1 MANLLEI
8 KDAQR
13 QIGDSFALCNVNLAV
28 APGEIVGFVGANG
41 AGKTTT
47 IRAALGL
54 MKLDAGEVRLF
65 GEPFGPNAPDSTQR
79 HVRSRIGVVFDTCP
93 YPAEFTIAQMERCLA
108 PAFPTWDKAQFWR
121 LAERFFAFSQG
132 ESEGSLPRHGHETA
146 ACRGAFAQG
155 QFARAR
161 RSHRGG
167 STPSLATTY
176 SPPCAN
182 SPPRKAT
189 ACLLSSH
196 ITSDLDRI
204 ADRVVAIDDGRIIFN
219 MPREEITDMAGIA
232 HCTAEQAHTI
242 LECVE
247 EALVER
253 REFSCDVLVPNR
265 FEFAEAFPEIPCDHA
280 SIEDYL
286 RFYVERNR
294 AMKAALKSEFVIIG
308 TFMPAFAVILVPVCA
323 IMAFAIR
330 AIAFQRSPA

>member
-93 YPAEFTIAQMERCLA
+93 YPVEFTIAQIERCLA

-121 LAERFFAFSQG
+121 LAERF
-132 ESEGSLPRHGHETA
+132 SLSRKAKVKDLSRGMGMKLQLAVALSHKANLLVLDEATA
-146 ACRGAFAQG
+146 GLDPI
-155 QFARAR
+155 ARDDV
-161 RSHRGG
+161 
-167 STPSLATTY
+167 LATL
-176 SPPCAN
+176 
-182 SPPRKAT
+182 REFAT
-189 ACLLSSH
+189 QEGHGVLLSSH

-247 EALVER
+247 GARIER

-286 RFYVERNR
+286 RFT
-294 AMKAALKSEFVIIG
+294 LKG
-308 TFMPAFAVILVPVCA
+308 
-323 IMAFAIR
+323 
-330 AIAFQRSPA
+330 IAQ